1 MVAENKKESSAESAT
16 MLIELMGI
24 KIAAT
29 IGDNCA
35 LVAKYKPII
44 LYIIDKIKMSTI
56 INFAFFA

>member
-1 MVAENKKESSAESAT
+1 MVAESKKESNAESAT

-35 LVAKYKPII
+35 LAAK
-44 LYIIDKIKMSTI
+44 S
-56 INFAFFA
+56 

>member
-29 IGDNCA
+29 IGDN
-35 LVAKYKPII
+35 
-44 LYIIDKIKMSTI
+44 
-56 INFAFFA
+56 